1 MKESNYN
8 FLYQLNSEEN
18 NVLIYNSRTN
28 ALAVMDAAHNHMFN
42 EF

>member
-28 ALAVMDAAHNHMFN
+28 ALGMMLAL
-42 EF
+42 